1 MTRTPLSTL
10 LTFPFKDPAW
20 FKKLLILA
28 LMIFL
33 ASAVPIIPLI
43 FVAGYMAR
51 LARRI
56 VVDKAG
62 PVLPEWDDLGG
73 IFRDG
78 WRPLAVIF
86 TYLLPII
93 IIFSVVWLVA
103 FLPMMAVS
111 SSWSGTGNQNMDPGE
126 FVIFMLSNLAAVAGF
141 AFAGVISLLLSIVLP
156 AAAVHSVVKEKYS
169 SAFHLKAWWPIFAAN
184 FGGFFLA
191 FVMSIVL
198 NLAFGLVS
206 MVLFFTI
213 ILCCLLPF
221 ITYGFQAYFYVA
233 YAALCAEAYR
243 VGEEKAA
250 ASGKLKLE
258 PPTPPAAPPDEALP
272 EETPSVEAEPD
283 LESAPPVEPE
293 APAAVSEPGQT
304 QVVGFVA
311 EPQPEPEPEGQPD
324 GSEDY
329 TLGKLPEQAPD
340 SQTLI
345 QPPANAAGEAS
356 QGEVSI

>member
-51 LARRI
+51 LARRM

-78 WRPLAVIF
+78 WRPLVVIL
-86 TYLLPII
+86 TYMLPII

-103 FLPMMAVS
+103 FLPMMALS
-111 SSWSGTGNQNMDPGE
+111 SASSGYGNQNMDPGA
-126 FVIFMLSNLAAVAGF
+126 FVLFLLSNLTAVAGF
-141 AFAGVISLLLSIVLP
+141 AFAGLISLLLSIVLP
-156 AAAVHSVVKEKYS
+156 AAVVHSVVKEKYS
-169 SAFHLKAWWPIFAAN
+169 AAFHLKAWWPIFAAN
-184 FGGFFLA
+184 FSGFFVA
-191 FVMSIVL
+191 FALSIGL
-198 NLAFGLVS
+198 NLVFGLVS

-221 ITYGFQAYFYVA
+221 LTYGFQAYFYVA

-243 VGEEKAA
+243 VGEEKAT

-258 PPTPPAAPPDEALP
+258 PPTPPAAPPDEAP
-272 EETPSVEAEPD
+272 YEQAPSVEAD
-283 LESAPPVEPE
+283 VEPE
-293 APAAVSEPGQT
+293 APAAVSEPVQT
-304 QVVGFVA
+304 PVEELVA
-311 EPQPEPEPEGQPD
+311 EPQPEPEPHSAPSAADEF
-324 GSEDY
+324 
-329 TLGKLPEQAPD
+329 TLVEPPKPAPD
-340 SQTLI
+340 SATII
-345 QPPANAAGEAS
+345 QPPADAAGEAS
-356 QGEVSI
+356 QGDVPI

>member
-51 LARRI
+51 LARRM

-62 PVLPEWDDLGG
+62 PALPEWDDLGG

-78 WRPLAVIF
+78 WRPLVVIL
-86 TYLLPII
+86 TYMLPII

-103 FLPMMAVS
+103 FLPMMALS
-111 SSWSGTGNQNMDPGE
+111 SPSSGYGNQNMDPGE
-126 FVIFMLSNLAAVAGF
+126 FVVFVLSNLAAVAGF
-141 AFAGVISLLLSIVLP
+141 AFAGLISLLLTLVLP

-169 SAFHLKAWWPIFAAN
+169 AAFHLKAWWPIFAAN
-184 FGGFFLA
+184 LSGFLVA
-191 FVMSIVL
+191 FALSIGL

-221 ITYGFQAYFYVA
+221 LTYGFQAYFYVA

-258 PPTPPAAPPDEALP
+258 PPTPPAAPPEEALSEP
-272 EETPSVEAEPD
+272 APSVEAEPA

-293 APAAVSEPGQT
+293 APAAVSEPEQT
-304 QVVGFVA
+304 QVEELVA
-311 EPQPEPEPEGQPD
+311 EPQPEPEPHSDPSAAEDFTLVQP
-324 GSEDY
+324 
-329 TLGKLPEQAPD
+329 PEPAPD

-345 QPPANAAGEAS
+345 QPPADAAGEAS
-356 QGEVSI
+356 QGDASI

>member
-10 LTFPFKDPAW
+10 LTFPFKDPHW

-56 VVDKAG
+56 VVEKSR
-62 PVLPEWDDLGG
+62 PELPEWDDLGG

-78 WRPLAVIF
+78 WRPLAVIL
-86 TYLLPII
+86 TYMLPII

-111 SSWSGTGNQNMDPGE
+111 SSWSGYGNQSMDPGE
-126 FVIFMLSNLAAVAGF
+126 FVVFMLSNLAAVAGLS
-141 AFAGVISLLLSIVLP
+141 FAGLISLLLAFVLP

-169 SAFHLKAWWPIFAAN
+169 AAFHFKAWWPVFAAN
-184 FGGFFLA
+184 LAGFFAA
-191 FVMSIVL
+191 FALSIGL
-198 NLAFGLVS
+198 NLAFGIVS
-206 MVLFFTI
+206 MVLFFTVC
-213 ILCCLLPF
+213 LCCFLPF
-221 ITYGFQAYFYVA
+221 LTYGFQAYFYVA

-243 VGEEKAA
+243 VGEEKAT

-272 EETPSVEAEPD
+272 EEAPSIDAE
-283 LESAPPVEPE
+283 VEPE
-293 APAAVSEPGQT
+293 APAAAWEPGQT
-304 QVVGFVA
+304 LVGEPA
-311 EPQPEPEPEGQPD
+311 AAPQPEPEPRSEPSAADDFTLVQP
-324 GSEDY
+324 
-329 TLGKLPEQAPD
+329 PEQAHD
-340 SQTLI
+340 SQTII
-345 QPPANAAGEAS
+345 QPPADGAGEAS
-356 QGEVSI
+356 QGDTSI

>member
-51 LARRI
+51 LARRM
-56 VVDKAG
+56 VVEKAG
-62 PVLPEWDDLGG
+62 PALPEWDDLGG

-78 WRPLAVIF
+78 WRPLAVIL

-103 FLPMMAVS
+103 FLPMMAVT
-111 SSWSGTGNQNMDPGE
+111 SSWSGYGDQSMNPGE
-126 FVIFMLSNLAAVAGF
+126 FVVFMLSNLAAVAGF
-141 AFAGVISLLLSIVLP
+141 AFAGLISLLLSIVLP

-169 SAFHLKAWWPIFAAN
+169 AAFHFKAWWPVFAAN
-184 FGGFFLA
+184 FGGFLVA
-191 FVMSIVL
+191 FVLSIGL
-198 NLAFGLVS
+198 NLVFGLIS

-221 ITYGFQAYFYVA
+221 LTYGFQAYFYAA

-243 VGEEKAA
+243 VGEERAT

-272 EETPSVEAEPD
+272 EQAPSVEDEPA
-283 LESAPPVEPE
+283 LESALPVEPE
-293 APAAVSEPGQT
+293 ESAAAWEPGQT
-304 QVVGFVA
+304 LAGEPKA
-311 EPQPEPEPEGQPD
+311 APQPETEPRSEPSAAEDFTLVQPPEP
-324 GSEDY
+324 
-329 TLGKLPEQAPD
+329 PD
-340 SQTLI
+340 SQTII
-345 QPPANAAGEAS
+345 QPPADAAGEAS
-356 QGEVSI
+356 QGDASI